1 MNKNIRNMDRL
12 IRIIL
17 GLALITWGVITINY
31 LGAIGL
37 ILVATALAKRC
48 PAYKVIGVKT
58 NKNEEQ

>member
-1 MNKNIRNMDRL
+1 MNKNIGNMDRL

-17 GLALITWGVITINY
+17 GLALIIWGVITMNY

-37 ILVATALAKRC
+37 ILVATALAQRC

-58 NKNEEQ
+58 NKGEEQ